1 MKIVTVDEMRALET
15 RAAQEYG
22 LTSQI
27 LMENA
32 GRSAAEI
39 LARYIAEK
47 DNARPLDELAFLVL
61 VGPGNN
67 GGDGMVM
74 ARYLEQWGG
83 HVSSYRWK
91 EQQLT
96 VHGREIAGE
105 EVPARLEEV
114 MQRCDYVLD
123 ALLGTGRSRPLPEG
137 MRTLLGRVRAE
148 RERRAALRIIAVDLP
163 TGMDADSGAVDSG
176 TIAADI

>member
-39 LARYIAEK
+39 LVRYIAEK

-67 GGDGMVM
+67 GGGGMVM
-74 ARYLEQWGG
+74 GRSLGQWGG
-83 HVSSYRWK
+83 HISGDHLK
-91 EQQLT
+91 GQHLT
-96 VHGREIAGE
+96 GRGRGIAGE
-105 EVPARLEEV
+105 GAT
-114 MQRCDYVLD
+114 
-123 ALLGTGRSRPLPEG
+123 AGLGE
-137 MRTLLGRVRAE
+137 A
-148 RERRAALRIIAVDLP
+148 
-163 TGMDADSGAVDSG
+163 
-176 TIAADI
+176 

>member
-61 VGPGNN
+61 VGLATMA
-67 GGDGMVM
+67 GGAWSWRPTRDK
-74 ARYLEQWGG
+74 GG
-83 HVSSYRWK
+83 GISTR
-91 EQQLT
+91 LT
-96 VHGREIAGE
+96 RKDNILPVRDRRTRRRTRT
-105 EVPARLEEV
+105 P
-114 MQRCDYVLD
+114 
-123 ALLGTGRSRPLPEG
+123 RSTRHC
-137 MRTLLGRVRAE
+137 
-148 RERRAALRIIAVDLP
+148 
-163 TGMDADSGAVDSG
+163 
-176 TIAADI
+176 

>member
-47 DNARPLDELAFLVL
+47 DSARSFDELEFLVL

-83 HVSSYRWK
+83 HISAYDWK
-91 EQQLT
+91 EQRLT
-96 VHGREIAGE
+96 VHGRGPAAE
-105 EVPARLEEV
+105 EGVAKLE
-114 MQRCDYVLD
+114 
-123 ALLGTGRSRPLPEG
+123 AAPHPRP
-137 MRTLLGRVRAE
+137 RVR
-148 RERRAALRIIAVDLP
+148 
-163 TGMDADSGAVDSG
+163 
-176 TIAADI
+176 

>member
-32 GRSAAEI
+32 GRSAVEI

-67 GGDGMVM
+67 GGGLQGV
-74 ARYLEQWGG
+74 ARDIGQWGG
-83 HVSSYRWK
+83 LINADH
-91 EQQLT
+91 
-96 VHGREIAGE
+96 REDHNLSVRGW
-105 EVPARLEEV
+105 
-114 MQRCDYVLD
+114 
-123 ALLGTGRSRPLPEG
+123 G
-137 MRTLLGRVRAE
+137 M
-148 RERRAALRIIAVDLP
+148 AA
-163 TGMDADSGAVDSG
+163 
-176 TIAADI
+176 

>member
-32 GRSAAEI
+32 GRSAVEI

-67 GGDGMVM
+67 GGGWSGM
-74 ARYLEQWGG
+74 ARFLGEMGG
-83 HVSSYRWK
+83 C
-91 EQQLT
+91 
-96 VHGREIAGE
+96 I
-105 EVPARLEEV
+105 
-114 MQRCDYVLD
+114 
-123 ALLGTGRSRPLPEG
+123 TGRSWEKTHL
-137 MRTLLGRVRAE
+137 RVRW
-148 RERRAALRIIAVDLP
+148 RARPRAGP
-163 TGMDADSGAVDSG
+163 
-176 TIAADI
+176 AAPPGKGL

>member
-1 MKIVTVDEMRALET
+1 MKIVTVDEMRTLET

-39 LARYIAEK
+39 LVRYIAEK

-67 GGDGMVM
+67 GGGGMGM
-74 ARYLEQWGG
+74 ARSLGQWGG
-83 HVSSYRWK
+83 HIRGDYWG
-91 EQQLT
+91 EQPLT
-96 VHGREIAGE
+96 GRGREVEAGGAAAGRGE
-105 EVPARLEEV
+105 
-114 MQRCDYVLD
+114 
-123 ALLGTGRSRPLPEG
+123 ALFPVE
-137 MRTLLGRVRAE
+137 
-148 RERRAALRIIAVDLP
+148 
-163 TGMDADSGAVDSG
+163 
-176 TIAADI
+176 

>member
-1 MKIVTVDEMRALET
+1 MKIVTVDEMRTLET

-39 LARYIAEK
+39 LVRYIAEK

-67 GGDGMVM
+67 GGGGMGM
-74 ARYLEQWGG
+74 GRDPGQLGG
-83 HVSSYRWK
+83 DINADHWEEK
-91 EQQLT
+91 QLMGR
-96 VHGREIAGE
+96 GRE
-105 EVPARLEEV
+105 
-114 MQRCDYVLD
+114 
-123 ALLGTGRSRPLPEG
+123 
-137 MRTLLGRVRAE
+137 
-148 RERRAALRIIAVDLP
+148 
-163 TGMDADSGAVDSG
+163 
-176 TIAADI
+176 

>member
-47 DNARPLDELAFLVL
+47 DNARPLDELEFLVL

-67 GGDGMVM
+67 GGGGIGLG
-74 ARYLEQWGG
+74 RHPGKRGGHNSGEQWEKKEFNGSWRGDAAGG
-83 HVSSYRWK
+83 R
-91 EQQLT
+91 
-96 VHGREIAGE
+96 
-105 EVPARLEEV
+105 
-114 MQRCDYVLD
+114 
-123 ALLGTGRSRPLPEG
+123 
-137 MRTLLGRVRAE
+137 
-148 RERRAALRIIAVDLP
+148 
-163 TGMDADSGAVDSG
+163 
-176 TIAADI
+176 

>member
-1 MKIVTVDEMRALET
+1 MKIVTVDEMRTLET

-39 LARYIAEK
+39 LVRYIAEK

-67 GGDGMVM
+67 GG
-74 ARYLEQWGG
+74 GG
-83 HVSSYRWK
+83 KAVGRAPAKCGGRTTASRPK
-91 EQQLT
+91 EQKYS
-96 VHGREIAGE
+96 V
-105 EVPARLEEV
+105 
-114 MQRCDYVLD
+114 
-123 ALLGTGRSRPLPEG
+123 TGRGSPAGGAAARPALASATRALP
-137 MRTLLGRVRAE
+137 
-148 RERRAALRIIAVDLP
+148 
-163 TGMDADSGAVDSG
+163 GAS
-176 TIAADI
+176 A

>member
-67 GGDGMVM
+67 GGGGMVM
-74 ARYLEQWGG
+74 ARYLEQRGG
-83 HVSSYRWK
+83 HISAYHWK
-91 EQQLT
+91 EKHFT
-96 VHGREIAGE
+96 GRGRGIAAE
-105 EVPARLEEV
+105 DAAAALEEAPHP
-114 MQRCDYVLD
+114 RDYGL
-123 ALLGTGRSRPLPEG
+123 AAPLGTGPSRPP
-137 MRTLLGRVRAE
+137 
-148 RERRAALRIIAVDLP
+148 P
-163 TGMDADSGAVDSG
+163 
-176 TIAADI
+176 

>member
-67 GGDGMVM
+67 GGGGNGGV
-74 ARYLEQWGG
+74 RYLVKMGG
-83 HVSSYRWK
+83 SINAYHLD
-91 EQQLT
+91 E
-96 VHGREIAGE
+96 
-105 EVPARLEEV
+105 
-114 MQRCDYVLD
+114 YVVD
-123 ALLGTGRSRPLPEG
+123 VIGCGVE
-137 MRTLLGRVRAE
+137 AE
-148 RERRAALRIIAVDLP
+148 D
-163 TGMDADSGAVDSG
+163 
-176 TIAADI
+176 

>member
-1 MKIVTVDEMRALET
+1 MKIVTVDEMRTLET

-39 LARYIAEK
+39 LVRYIAEK

-67 GGDGMVM
+67 GG
-74 ARYLEQWGG
+74 ARAGSWPHPAAWGG
-83 HVSSYRWK
+83 R
-91 EQQLT
+91 LT
-96 VHGREIAGE
+96 ATHWEGQHFTAPGREISAAG
-105 EVPARLEEV
+105 
-114 MQRCDYVLD
+114 
-123 ALLGTGRSRPLPEG
+123 G
-137 MRTLLGRVRAE
+137 
-148 RERRAALRIIAVDLP
+148 
-163 TGMDADSGAVDSG
+163 SGATGEAPSPG
-176 TIAADI
+176 PHMTGAPLGNRH

>member
-1 MKIVTVDEMRALET
+1 MKIVTVDEMRTLET

-83 HVSSYRWK
+83 HISAYHWK
-91 EQQLT
+91 EQHLT
-96 VHGREIAGE
+96 VRGREIASE
-105 EVPARLEEV
+105 DAAATLEEALHH
-114 MQRCDYVLD
+114 CDYVLD
-123 ALLGTGRSRPLPEG
+123 ALLGTGVRGALRDPIRSAVELIN
-137 MRTLLGRVRAE
+137 RA
-148 RERRAALRIIAVDLP
+148 RAAMVPIRYALQRSIFRRD
-163 TGMDADSGAVDSG
+163 
-176 TIAADI
+176 